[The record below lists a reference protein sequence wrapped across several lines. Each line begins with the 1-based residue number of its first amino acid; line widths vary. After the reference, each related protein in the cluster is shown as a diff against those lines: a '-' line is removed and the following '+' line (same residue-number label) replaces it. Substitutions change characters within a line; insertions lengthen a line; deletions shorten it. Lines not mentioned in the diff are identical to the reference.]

1 MSVAEIQDNK
11 WELEA
16 TKAPVTNAAAIGIII
31 MMFGF
36 SCFFVFMIV
45 GSVIGSFTETETMN
59 FESKELKKP
68 AEAPKAEAE

>member
-11 WELEA
+11 WELQS
-16 TKAPVTNAAAIGIII
+16 TKAPVSNPAAIGLIV

-59 FESKELKKP
+59 FDKKETKT
-68 AEAPKAEAE
+68 EAE